1 MDQQMVCQWLTMRCL
16 RCANK
21 QGQALGLKGSVLDVT
36 GLFGECLTVN
46 RRCCGS
52 LWENTS
58 PTHSVVSACH
68 GSFPNM
74 AYEKPDPTGNSTP
87 RISFLPTTLNSPGF
101 PLVSVPML
109 GLISVLRP
117 YTASELTYPQGW
129 VCVCI

>member
-1 MDQQMVCQWLTMRCL
+1 MDQQMVRQWLTMRCL
-16 RCANK
+16 RCTNE
-21 QGQALGLKGSVLDVT
+21 QGQALGLKGSVLDET
-36 GLFGECLTVN
+36 GLFGECLAVN

-74 AYEKPDPTGNSTP
+74 AYERPDPTGNSTP

-101 PLVSVPML
+101 PLISVPRL
-109 GLISVLRP
+109 GLISVPRP
-117 YTASELTYPQGW
+117 YTASGLTYPQGC
-129 VCVCI
+129 VCV